1 MTNIEPLGE
10 RIRNDIVYLIAVVGT
25 DLNKLKTCVV
35 VAIKLTGELNP
46 LSIAYRSKAFV
57 NN

>member
-1 MTNIEPLGE
+1 MTSIKPPGK
-10 RIRNDIVYLIAVVGT
+10 RIRNDIVYLITVIGT
-25 DLNKLKTCVV
+25 DLNKLKACVI

-46 LSIAYRSKAFV
+46 LLIAYRSKAFI

>member
-1 MTNIEPLGE
+1 MTSIKPLGK
-10 RIRNDIVYLIAVVGT
+10 RIRNDIVYLITIIGI
-25 DLNKLKTCVV
+25 DLNKLKAYVI

-46 LSIAYRSKAFV
+46 LLIACRSKAFI